1 MDRLTSISVFVTALE
16 KGSLVAAGRCFGL
29 SPSMAGKH
37 VSALEAQLG
46 VRLLQRSTRKLSAT
60 DAGRAY
66 YARCKGIIEAWDEA
80 NHEASD
86 TGISVRGTLRVA
98 VPVTFGALYMG
109 DVMAG
114 LLRDHPDLN
123 VELIADDRFI
133 DLHAAGIDVAIRI
146 GELADSSLIARRLC
160 ACRMVM
166 CASPDFIER
175 HGLPTTPVALR
186 ALPRLAFSE
195 AVSGDGWTIRDTEGR
210 PFRVDG
216 PIRAQ
221 ANNMQMLLSMTL
233 AGLGIAYGPTFVF
246 GQALREG
253 NLVALLPDFCL
264 TELAIHAVYPTARYV
279 PSKLRCFID
288 HVASALAGTL
298 PWEQR

>member
-16 KGSLVAAGRCFGL
+16 EGSLVAAGRRFGL

-60 DAGRAY
+60 EAGQAY
-66 YARCKGIIEAWDEA
+66 YARCKGILEAFEEA

-86 TGISVRGTLRVA
+86 TGSSVRGTLRVA

-109 DVMAG
+109 DVLAG
-114 LLRDHPDLN
+114 LLRDHPELN
-123 VELIADDRFI
+123 VEVIADDRFI

-146 GELADSSLIARRLC
+146 GQLADSSLIARRLGP
-160 ACRMVM
+160 CRMM
-166 CASPDFIER
+166 ICASPEFIEKE
-175 HGLPTTPVALR
+175 GLPQTPQALR
-186 ALPRLAFSE
+186 QLPRLAFSE
-195 AVSGDGWTIRDTEGR
+195 AVSSEGWTLRDASR
-210 PFRVDG
+210 QSWLIDG
-216 PIRAQ
+216 PVRAR

-233 AGLGIAYGPTFVF
+233 AGLGIAYGPSFVF
-246 GQALREG
+246 GPQVREG
-253 NLVALLPDFCL
+253 TLVALMPEFSL
-264 TELAIHAVYPTARYV
+264 TELSIYAVYPTARYV

-288 HVASALAGTL
+288 HVGRAFAGEL
-298 PWEQR
+298 DWDRR

>member
-16 KGSLVAAGRCFGL
+16 EGSLVAAGRRSGL
-29 SPSMAGKH
+29 SSSMAGKH

-60 DAGRAY
+60 DEGRAY
-66 YARCKGIIEAWDEA
+66 YARCKGIIEAWEEA
-80 NHEASD
+80 SLEASD
-86 TGISVRGTLRVA
+86 AASSVRGTLRVA

-114 LLRDHPDLN
+114 LLREHPDLN
-123 VELIADDRFI
+123 VDIIADDRFI

-146 GELADSSLIARRLC
+146 GQLADSSLIARRLGSC
-160 ACRMVM
+160 QMAM
-166 CASPDFIER
+166 CATPAFVEQQ
-175 HGLPTTPVALR
+175 GTPTTPQAVR
-186 ALPRLAFSE
+186 KLPRLAFSE
-195 AVSGDGWTIRDTEGR
+195 AVSSDGWTIRDTHDR
-210 PFRVDG
+210 AWLIDG
-216 PIRAQ
+216 PARAR

-246 GQALREG
+246 GPSLREG
-253 NLVALLPDFCL
+253 RLVPLLPGYRL
-264 TELAIHAVYPTARYV
+264 AELSVYAIYPTARYV

-288 HVASALAGTL
+288 HVAAAFGGALE
-298 PWEQR
+298 WDRR